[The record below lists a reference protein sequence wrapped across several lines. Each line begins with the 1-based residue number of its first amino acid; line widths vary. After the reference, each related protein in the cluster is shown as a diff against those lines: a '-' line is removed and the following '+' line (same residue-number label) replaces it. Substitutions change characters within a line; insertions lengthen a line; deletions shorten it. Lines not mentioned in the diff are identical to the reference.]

1 MKSPLRL
8 TVTTGTS
15 RTGISRLGAGGSTGG
30 AEFKRVSRQTNREG
44 IGTGVGDYIAPEI
57 RQIMLV
63 HNFRYLLLRWT
74 PGDRLMDQGW
84 LQDDPAALGC
94 V

>member
-1 MKSPLRL
+1 
-8 TVTTGTS
+8 
-15 RTGISRLGAGGSTGG
+15 
-30 AEFKRVSRQTNREG
+30 
-44 IGTGVGDYIAPEI
+44 
-57 RQIMLV
+57 MLV